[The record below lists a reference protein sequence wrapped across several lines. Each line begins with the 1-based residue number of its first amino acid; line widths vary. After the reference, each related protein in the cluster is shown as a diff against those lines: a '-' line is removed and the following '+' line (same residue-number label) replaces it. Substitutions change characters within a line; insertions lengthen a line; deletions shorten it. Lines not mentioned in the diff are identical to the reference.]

1 MLDVRRLPV
10 IAATVFALGAILPIQ
25 AYAFDLSGAWATDPE
40 LCSRVFTKTAKGVTF
55 AELSDLYGSGFII
68 NGDKVRG
75 KAARCTITSRKQDGD
90 TLSLFAS
97 CASSIMNQ
105 NVEFRLK
112 NVDDNKIT
120 RLFPDMEGM
129 QLTYSRCKL

>member
-1 MLDVRRLPV
+1 MLDVRRLPA
-10 IAATVFALGAILPIQ
+10 IAAAVFALGAIAPIQ

-40 LCSRVFTKTAKGVTF
+40 LCNRVFTKSAKGVTF

-75 KAARCTITSRKQDGD
+75 KAARCTIKSRKQDGD

-97 CASSIMNQ
+97 CSSSIMNQ

-112 NVDDNKIT
+112 NVDDNKLT

-129 QLTYSRCKL
+129 HLTYSRCKL